1 MTITS
6 IHVSLPYQNKVDA
19 IIIPFLNKLKTPT
32 QLTATKRE
40 PFYCCLFLFCIRQLF
55 RYSWHASQA
64 PCNKQ
69 LHLVKDFEEFPPPLL
84 PSPPPQLQRT
94 FSDSWKTIPFS
105 SCVRRTVSPVT
116 PWEVGKAR
124 LRPFYLRKRP
134 RRLQIFPA
142 GAKFARVWSTS
153 GLRSQ

>member
-69 LHLVKDFEEFPPPLL
+69 LHLVKDFEEFPPPLP

-105 SCVRRTVSPVT
+105 SCVCRTVSPVT

-134 RRLQIFPA
+134 RRLQSFPA
-142 GAKFARVWSTS
+142 GAGFARVWSTQ
-153 GLRSQ
+153 GLWSQ